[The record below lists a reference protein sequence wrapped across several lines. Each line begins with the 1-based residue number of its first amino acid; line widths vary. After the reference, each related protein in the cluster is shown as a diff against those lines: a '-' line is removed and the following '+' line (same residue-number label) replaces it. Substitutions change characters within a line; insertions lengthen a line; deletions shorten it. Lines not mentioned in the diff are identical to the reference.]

1 MTTARFHYLVAVV
14 VAVLSIWVGACVKNY
29 YPPNPVAPS
38 APSTP
43 TPTPPVV
50 VRHTIEFRALGT
62 TRAASLQ
69 YGSAQEGSTDIS
81 TIVPW
86 SSSFTTTRSTLFVFI
101 TGRPDEF
108 GFELRVQIFIDG
120 ELFREAA
127 TDGLG
132 AAASAS
138 GTVQLSATTAG
149 AWREMP

>member
-1 MTTARFHYLVAVV
+1 MTTARFHYLVGV
-14 VAVLSIWVGACVKNY
+14 VAVVFSIWLAACVKNY

-38 APSTP
+38 SPSTP
-43 TPTPPVV
+43 TPTPPAV

-62 TRAASLQ
+62 TRSATLQ
-69 YGSAQEGSTDIS
+69 FGSAQEGSTDLS

-86 SSSFTTTRSTLFVFI
+86 SSSFTTTRTTLFVFI

-108 GFELRVQIFIDG
+108 GFELRVQIFVDG

-127 TDGLG
+127 SDGFG

-149 AWREMP
+149 VWRELP